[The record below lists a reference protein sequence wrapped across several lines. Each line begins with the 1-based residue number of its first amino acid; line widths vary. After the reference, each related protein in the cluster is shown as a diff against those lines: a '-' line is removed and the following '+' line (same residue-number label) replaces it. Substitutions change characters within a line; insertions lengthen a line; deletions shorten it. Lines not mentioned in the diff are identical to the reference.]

1 MNNPDFE
8 INLNNSNIENARSNI
23 ELETTPVE
31 FTIELNGGAR
41 GLRGEVGNPG
51 PQGPQGEP
59 GPQGEKGDTGETGPQ
74 GEQGIQGPQGE
85 QGIQGP
91 AGQDGVDGQDGFS
104 PSASVTKSGNVATIT
119 ITDKD
124 GTTTANVY
132 DGSGGGGTWG
142 SITGN
147 LSNQTDLQE
156 ALDDKQNIMQY
167 TTMPPATAENEGQ
180 VAQYIGNPDANFRQ
194 WSFYL
199 VKETGPGSGEYH
211 WVQLQVDNLSDFQS
225 KITST
230 NKLNS
235 DLVDDTNKTN
245 KFVTAS
251 DITNWNSKID
261 NTVND
266 LINYY
271 KKSETYTQAEVNSL
285 IGAISTIDIQVV
297 QTLPTHDISTST
309 IYLTPKNP
317 AQPDNYYDEYI
328 YVSNAWEK
336 IGDTEIDLSNYQTKI
351 TTTNKLDADLVDD
364 STSTNKFFSGNYNDL
379 TNKPTIPDELADL
392 SDDSTHRVVTDTEK
406 TTWSDKQDA
415 LVSGTNIKTING
427 NSILTSGDI
436 NVPDK
441 VYYCNEYTANDYQDL
456 LDIVQTMYDEYQ
468 DGIYSVVYIAK
479 APSFNEQIGFY
490 RIVEPTSGTY
500 RLQQINYNKVNKSI
514 YNGETTLC
522 VEIYYIAITV
532 SGGVV
537 SINPST
543 SFIQKNIDNYLSTTT
558 DYGATTYTPQYDGS
572 PATKK
577 YVDDSIPD
585 VSNFISTSATAGLIK
600 NDGTIDTTSYST
612 FSGNYN
618 DLTNKPTI
626 PEIKTSKTTSDTAGY
641 SCTYLNNQLSDTGWI
656 DLSSY
661 VNTNNF
667 KVRTGYTPKVRKI
680 GNVVY
685 FTGYIYCKSNV
696 GSNVAKILNA
706 IPSAYRPTAGEM
718 AGGGCRFSLNAP
730 YSIWIENGEVKVA
743 EANSITTQNDYQGYY
758 LGNLGPYP
766 TN

>member
-132 DGSGGGGTWG
+132 DGTGAGGTWG

-147 LSNQTDLQE
+147 LEDQADLQE

-167 TTMPPATAENEGQ
+167 TTMPTPSSSNAGQ

-199 VKETGPGSGEYH
+199 VKETSPGSGEYR
-211 WVQLQVDNLSDFQS
+211 WVQLQVDNLDNFQS

-235 DLVDDTNKTN
+235 DLVNDSGQTN

-336 IGDTEIDLSNYQTKI
+336 IGDTEIDLSGYQTKI
-351 TTTNKLDADLVDD
+351 TSTNKLNADLVDD
-364 STSTNKFFSGNYNDL
+364 TSTTNKFFSGNYNDL

-406 TTWSDKQDA
+406 TTWSGKQDA

-479 APSFNEQIGFY
+479 APSYNEQIGFY

-500 RLQQINYNKVNKSI
+500 RLQQINYNKVSKSI

-537 SINPST
+537 SINPSI

-585 VSNFISTSATAGLIK
+585 VSNFISTSATTGLIK

-612 FSGNYN
+612 FSGSYN

-626 PEIKTSKTTSDTAGY
+626 PTVNDATLTIQRNGTNVGTFTSNASSNNTINILTPVIYKGTTTVTQTSGYQKAISANVPSGY
-641 SCTYLNNQLSDTGWI
+641 SFLCWLQPSTEGWI
-656 DLSSY
+656 RNMY
-661 VNTNNF
+661 VENVFSQNSNLYVEGGFVSPGKVNIGYLCIKNN
-667 KVRTGYTPKVRKI
+667 
-680 GNVVY
+680 
-685 FTGYIYCKSNV
+685 S
-696 GSNVAKILNA
+696 
-706 IPSAYRPTAGEM
+706 
-718 AGGGCRFSLNAP
+718 
-730 YSIWIENGEVKVA
+730 
-743 EANSITTQNDYQGYY
+743 
-758 LGNLGPYP
+758 
-766 TN
+766 